1 MLKASVNNFW
11 GARVLEVG
19 QLKEDTISGTLN
31 TKSVQICNLNIFIIS
46 GNSLENK
53 ASINKSSK
61 IDVNC
66 TNECG

>member
-1 MLKASVNNFW
+1 M
-11 GARVLEVG
+11 GARVLEAG

-31 TKSVQICNLNIFIIS
+31 MKLVQIFNLNIFIIL

-53 ASINKSSK
+53 ASINKLSN